1 MKASFEF
8 LDYIVLVAYLLF
20 VLYVGVRVAKKE
32 MKGKEYFKGDGTIPW
47 WVSAVSLFAT
57 MLSPI
62 SYLALAGRS
71 FKTDWAAWVAQ
82 LGVFIAVPLT
92 IRFFLPVY
100 KKLNLDT
107 AYEYLE
113 RRFNKGLRLLG
124 SVMFIVYQIGRMSI
138 IMYLP
143 SLALAMVTDIDINIL
158 IIAMGVIAIIYS
170 YVGGI
175 KSVLWTDFIQG
186 TVLSLG
192 AIFVVIY
199 MAFTIHGGLGEVVRV
214 GVENHKFLQ
223 LSSMMNLSIYK
234 EGFFIVLIGAGLST
248 LASYVSSQD
257 MVQRYTTTTDL
268 GEMKK
273 MTYLNGALS
282 IGIATVFF
290 FIGTGLFVFYKQNPA
305 LLVSGAEDKI
315 FATYIVKQ
323 LPAGISGLLLAG
335 VFAAGQSTL
344 STGLNSVATSWTL
357 DIHKVIKGSM
367 DNDSA
372 TKMAKILSLGV
383 GIVSIIVAI
392 ILAHSDLKSA
402 YNWFNGFMGLVLGV
416 VGGLFALGIFTKKA
430 NSKGAIVGFIVSSIL
445 VVSVKYFTH
454 VTFWMYSVISIG
466 ACMLFGYVFSL
477 LFKEDERDLKNL
489 TIYDRDK

>member
-1 MKASFEF
+1 MKASFQM
-8 LDYIVLVAYLLF
+8 LDYIVLVVYLLF

-47 WVSAVSLFAT
+47 WVAAVSLFAT

-71 FKTDWAAWVAQ
+71 FKTDWSAWVAQ
-82 LGVFIAVPLT
+82 LGIFIAVPLT
-92 IRFFLPVY
+92 IKYFLPVY
-100 KKLNLDT
+100 KKLDLDT

-113 RRFNKGLRLLG
+113 RRFNKSLRLVG
-124 SVMFIVYQIGRMSI
+124 SIMFIIYQVGRMSI

-143 SLALAMVTDIDINIL
+143 ALALSIVTKININLL
-158 IIAMGVIAIIYS
+158 IVLMGVIAIVYS

-186 TVLSLG
+186 VVLSLG
-192 AIFVVIY
+192 AVFVVVY
-199 MAFTIHGGLGEVVRV
+199 MAFTIKGGLGEVVRV
-214 GVENHKFLQ
+214 GVADAKFLH
-223 LSSMMNLSIYK
+223 LSQMLNLNIFK

-248 LASYVSSQD
+248 LSSYVSSQD

-290 FIGTGLFVFYKQNPA
+290 FIGTGLYVFYQQNPA
-305 LLVSGAEDKI
+305 LLISKAEDQV
-315 FATYIVKQ
+315 FASYIVSQ

-357 DIHKVIKGSM
+357 DIHKLIKG
-367 DNDSA
+367 DVNNDEA
-372 TKMAKILSLGV
+372 TKLAKILSLVV
-383 GIVSIIVAI
+383 GIVSIVVSIV
-392 ILAHSDLKSA
+392 LAHSDLKSA
-402 YNWFNGFMGLVLGV
+402 YSWFNGFMGLVLGV
-416 VGGLFALGIFTKKA
+416 VGGLFGLGIFTKKA
-430 NSKGAIVGFIVSSIL
+430 NSKGAVAGFIVAAVL
-445 VVSVKYFTH
+445 TVAAKYFTT
-454 VTFWMYSVISIG
+454 VTFWMYSVISIVS
-466 ACMLFGYVFSL
+466 CMLFGYIFSL
-477 LFKEDERDLKNL
+477 IFKDDEKKNLDNL
-489 TIYDRDK
+489 TIYGDK